1 MLPQYFVY
9 LTIFT
14 SIFAGS
20 FYLRAMWRGQ
30 AKPNLV
36 SWLVWVL
43 APVSAGLVS
52 ISLGAGESSVPI
64 FMAAFTPLC
73 VVILGLYKKS
83 AHWKAST
90 LDYVCLALSLISLL
104 SFIILKTGTL
114 ATTFAILADL
124 IAFVPTYIKSYKAPE
139 SENLGPYLSGL
150 FNPFISVATLS
161 AITFNTAGFALYLF
175 LGNLLEIAIV
185 LIRKKFKK

>member
-52 ISLGAGESSVPI
+52 ISLGSGVASIPI

-73 VVILGLYKKS
+73 VVLLGLYKKS
-83 AHWKAST
+83 AHWQAST

-124 IAFVPTYIKSYKAPE
+124 IAFVPTYIKSWRAPE

-161 AITFNTAGFALYLF
+161 LLSFNTAGFALYLF
-175 LGNLLEIAIV
+175 FGNLLEILIV
-185 LIRKKFKK
+185 IFRRKMVR

>member
-20 FYLRAMWRGQ
+20 FYLRSMWMGK
-30 AKPNLV
+30 AKPNLI

-52 ISLGAGESSVPI
+52 ISLGAGASAIPI

-73 VVILGLYKKS
+73 VVILGLWKRN

-90 LDYVCLALSLISLL
+90 LDYVCLALSLISLF

-150 FNPFISVATLS
+150 FNPLISVATLS
-161 AITFNTAGFALYLF
+161 SISFNTAGFALYLF